1 MPRMSTRLLRYI
13 VSEITQLY
21 LLTHFT
27 MYFIG
32 VDVSKDKLNAACI
45 NIQGEVIFETE
56 AINNILGFRK
66 ILSLLEKHA
75 GSDPHRIG
83 FESTGIYH
91 LKFLKFCLDN
101 RLNAFIINPVLSAQA
116 VRLSVRPRKTDKI
129 DAVLI
134 AQLVMNG
141 KGRLIASYDL
151 PQGRK
156 AILNAIDQ
164 YQQCLQKLKGHLR
177 NMQAEDPVVLAT
189 VQHSMEDSI
198 KRMTDEVKAL
208 KKMLDSMS
216 TRETELLCSLV
227 GISTFS
233 AHKIFD
239 QIGSIDRFARGE
251 QLVAFSGLEPKPIQ
265 SGSSIN
271 HRGKITKRGSRK
283 LRHIIYQCA
292 NIARMHDRELKEF
305 FDKRRSGGLHYTA
318 AVCAV
323 GRKMLL
329 RIYAVLKRGTP
340 YIPQKV
346 LTC

>member
-1 MPRMSTRLLRYI
+1 
-13 VSEITQLY
+13 
-21 LLTHFT
+21 

-32 VDVSKDKLNAACI
+32 VDVSKDNLNAACI
-45 NIQGEVIFETE
+45 SIQGEVIFETE
-56 AINNILGFRK
+56 AINNISGFRK

-75 GSDPHRIG
+75 GGKPYRIG
-83 FESTGIYH
+83 FESTGVYH

-116 VRLSVRPRKTDKI
+116 VRLSVRPRKTDRI

-134 AQLVMNG
+134 AQLVMG
-141 KGRLIASYDL
+141 GQGRLIASYDL

-164 YQQCLQKLKGHLR
+164 YQQCLQKLKGHLH
-177 NMQAEDPVVLAT
+177 NMRAEDSVILAA
-189 VQHSMEDSI
+189 VQQSLKESI
-198 KRMTDEVKAL
+198 RQMAEEVKAL
-208 KKMLDSMS
+208 KKMLDSMN

-233 AHKIFD
+233 AHKILD
-239 QIGSIDRFARGE
+239 QIGTIDRFARGE
-251 QLVAFSGLEPKPIQ
+251 QLVAFTGLEPKPIK
-265 SGSSIN
+265 SGSSIDY
-271 HRGKITKRGSRK
+271 RGKITKRGSRK
-283 LRHIIYQCA
+283 LRQIIYQCA
-292 NIARMHDRELKEF
+292 GVARIYDCELKEF
-305 FDKRRSGGLHYTA
+305 FEKRRSGGLHHTA

-323 GRKMLL
+323 GRKLLL
-329 RIYAVLKRGTP
+329 RIHAVLKRGTP